1 VRREVVKR
9 RVGPALYQA
18 MEPDDQ
24 IIAGALAMS
33 GCSPTWDVL
42 AGGPAVA
49 SGVAG
54 AVGLFSSYTGSPALA
69 LVGLGLSPLILVP
82 LRHWRR
88 PVFIAVTQR
97 QFICYRLSKVGNE
110 PIRLLF
116 RAPSMAVRMTSLGC
130 GAPRWTS
137 VRYTGPGAGDRG
149 LRLNVHARWRKDLDE
164 VLAALQDSGAA
175 VEGTPRAGLLA
186 ADMGTLPDSQRQPA
200 CPATEAAQLPGLLAA
215 KER

>member
-18 MEPDDQ
+18 MEPGDQ
-24 IIAGALAMS
+24 IIAGTWAMS
-33 GCSPTWDVL
+33 GCSPAWDVL
-42 AGGPAVA
+42 AGAPGVA

-54 AVGLFSSYTGSPALA
+54 AVALFSSYAASPIPA

-82 LRHWRR
+82 LQHWRR

-116 RAPSMAVRMTSLGC
+116 CAPLTAVRMTSLGC

-137 VRYTGPGAGDRG
+137 VRYSGPGAGDRG
-149 LRLNVHARWRKDLDE
+149 LRLNVQARWRKDLDA
-164 VLAALQDSGAA
+164 VLAALHASGAA
-175 VEGTPRAGLLA
+175 VEGTLGRS
-186 ADMGTLPDSQRQPA
+186 LPPVMSPS
-200 CPATEAAQLPGLLAA
+200 
-215 KER
+215 